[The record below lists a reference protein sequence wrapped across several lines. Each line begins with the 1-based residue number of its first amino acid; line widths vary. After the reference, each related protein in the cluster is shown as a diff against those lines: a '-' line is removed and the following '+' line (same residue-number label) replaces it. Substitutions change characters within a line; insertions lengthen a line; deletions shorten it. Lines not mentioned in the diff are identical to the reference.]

1 MSECLFYSVALCC
14 FKRVYG
20 YGFIFWCCPMYTYTR
35 THTHTPKE
43 IPHILGK
50 IPPKTVHWHSRPFT
64 HSPTVRKNSR
74 RGRAVFGMTVYL
86 LPPPETE
93 NECYTSQLLF
103 SHYHYSPSG
112 TTLSVSVAAW
122 EVHFHQHVAKRDD
135 KLWVLPP
142 HSYTIVKKFLS
153 TCQPS
158 LSSVILL

>member
-1 MSECLFYSVALCC
+1 MSVCLFFPVAWRC
-14 FKRVYG
+14 FKRVNRV
-20 YGFIFWCCPMYTYTR
+20 FFFCIFPW
-35 THTHTPKE
+35 THTHTQRNSS
-43 IPHILGK
+43 H
-50 IPPKTVHWHSRPFT
+50 F
-64 HSPTVRKNSR
+64 RKNSAKDGSLTFRAIYTQSDCQKKSR

-86 LPPPETE
+86 LPLSETE

-122 EVHFHQHVAKRDD
+122 EVHFHQHLAKRDD
-135 KLWVLPP
+135 KLWVPP
-142 HSYTIVKKFLS
+142 RSYTIVKKFLS